1 MDLDMR
7 SGPAGSVGE
16 VVLSGRHWPVY
27 SLDRNLD
34 LIGEIPRERHICVLV
49 SGALGGF
56 GITCDE
62 LTTLK
67 TDDVSIHPV
76 PGCMCT
82 PDLLA
87 ESLAV
92 YDGRVACVLSAESIA
107 RRIERL
113 KPGEPRRHS
122 QGRPAEVGAVWAVH
136 PPGLSVFRETT
147 SRRSVNWNSFMCFR
161 TNRKASTYPGAP
173 GTAIG

>member
-1 MDLDMR
+1 MPDTPSQIDSRYARLVFDGQSFLMPQNQIPSVEPNMDLDMR

-67 TDDVSIHPV
+67 TDDVRIHPV
-76 PGCMCT
+76 PGCMRT

-122 QGRPAEVGAVWAVH
+122 QGRPAEVGA
-136 PPGLSVFRETT
+136 L
-147 SRRSVNWNSFMCFR
+147 
-161 TNRKASTYPGAP
+161 
-173 GTAIG
+173 

>member
-1 MDLDMR
+1 MPDPHSQIDSRYARLVFDGQSFLVPQNQIPSVEPNMDLDMR

-34 LIGEIPRERHICVLV
+34 LIGEVPPERSICVLV

-62 LTTLK
+62 LTTLE
-67 TDDVSIHPV
+67 TDDVRMHPI
-76 PGCMCT
+76 PGCMRT

-92 YDGRVACVLSAESIA
+92 HDGRVVCVLSAESIA
-107 RRIERL
+107 RRVERS
-113 KPGEPRRHS
+113 KPGELSPHS
-122 QGRPAEVGAVWAVH
+122 QARPAEVGA
-136 PPGLSVFRETT
+136 L
-147 SRRSVNWNSFMCFR
+147 
-161 TNRKASTYPGAP
+161 
-173 GTAIG
+173 